1 MKHSTKQGEERMT
14 AIVLLV
20 VSNVPATVKMVST
33 SSNSEY
39 NAREH
44 PVP

>member
-1 MKHSTKQGEERMT
+1 MKHGTKQGRGKMT

-20 VSNVPATVKMVST
+20 ASNVPATVKMVST